1 MHWQNQVLQPSQM
14 AKLIS
19 HGQFFLNFLLLLKK
33 KRRISVVEVDNL
45 VLTPRDSAEKWLP
58 VKKFIQGYAR
68 LTRIFSL
75 DASIPCH
82 AYSEVIR
89 SDYLLCLPLQVIY
102 YVNFYEPCVAF
113 VCGLCA
119 ALRKPRARGGK
130 KGICV
135 LSTRS
140 AKLVTHA
147 DYFCHSGLLWNV

>member
-14 AKLIS
+14 AKWIS
-19 HGQFFLNFLLLLKK
+19 HGQFLLNFFLLK
-33 KRRISVVEVDNL
+33 KRRISAVEVDNL
-45 VLTPRDSAEKWLP
+45 VSTPRDSAEKWLP

-102 YVNFYEPCVAF
+102 YVNFYEPRVAF
-113 VCGLCA
+113 VCWLCA
-119 ALRKPRARGGK
+119 TLRKPRARVGK

-135 LSTRS
+135 LSARS

>member
-1 MHWQNQVLQPSQM
+1 MNQPQSVFTQLPPPPPPQ
-14 AKLIS
+14 
-19 HGQFFLNFLLLLKK
+19 KK
-33 KRRISVVEVDNL
+33 KYFSCRSRQPCLDPQRLCREMASCEEV
-45 VLTPRDSAEKWLP
+45 
-58 VKKFIQGYAR
+58 IQGYAR

-102 YVNFYEPCVAF
+102 YVNFYEPRVAF

-130 KGICV
+130 KRICV
-135 LSTRS
+135 LSARS

>member
-1 MHWQNQVLQPSQM
+1 MYWENQVSQPSPM
-14 AKLIS
+14 AKWFS
-19 HGQFFLNFLLLLKK
+19 RGQFLLNLLLKK
-33 KRRISVVEVDNL
+33 RENNFSYRSREPCLKPQRLCREMASCEEVYPRVCKINKDIFIGRLQSMPRILRGD
-45 VLTPRDSAEKWLP
+45 K
-58 VKKFIQGYAR
+58 IR
-68 LTRIFSL
+68 LFTVPS
-75 DASIPCH
+75 SP
-82 AYSEVIR
+82 
-89 SDYLLCLPLQVIY
+89 VIY
-102 YVNFYEPCVAF
+102 YVNFYEPRVAF